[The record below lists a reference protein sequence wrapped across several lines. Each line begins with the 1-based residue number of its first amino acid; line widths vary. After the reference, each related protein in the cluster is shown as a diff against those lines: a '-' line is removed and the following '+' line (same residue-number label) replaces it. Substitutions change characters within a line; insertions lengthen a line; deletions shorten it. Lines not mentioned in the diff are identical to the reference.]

1 MPHLFFDDRTFRPFE
16 CELEADFEAAVVDHC
31 NHIFGAETV
40 YFDIKRRLGNQ
51 NVRQGS
57 RSALKGTAEK
67 RVRRKGHGVIC
78 DYSLAAV
85 QLNHTRL

>member
-1 MPHLFFDDRTFRPFE
+1 MPHFLFGDHTFRPSE
-16 CELEADFEAAVVDHC
+16 CELEADFERTVVDRC
-31 NHIFGAETV
+31 NGIFGAETV

-51 NVRQGS
+51 NVRRGS